1 MRAEFPK
8 SIDFNQMLV
17 FSVFG
22 HLVILTIALF
32 LPKHLQEAKVVVPA
46 FMVSLIETSSGNKL
60 AVQKKTAGD
69 RKAPIKKIKPK
80 VKKTSVVKRVTKK
93 QVAKK
98 QVVKKKSPTKPN
110 KILTALKKLD
120 KKTVAVAPIPAKN
133 MFEQLDQLALKEYPK
148 KTVAKP
154 KRKNHVLE
162 ETLRELEQLKDKKID
177 RRQEISPK
185 PMPENLL
192 EDFEEF
198 KMEEVVK
205 QKGNKKQPDSNEE
218 KTAKSVIEKRNLVR
232 ELDKLAKLKLTDKNK
247 GQEQIAEVAV
257 EEKESKAYDS
267 VLEKFESLTVESS
280 RVTVEVSGA
289 RLEASKFQSSLRTLP
304 DSPAAEVSGAKLEAS
319 KFQSSLR
326 TLPDSPAVE
335 VSGAK
340 LEASK
345 FQSSLR
351 TLPDSPAVEVS
362 GAKLEASKFQSSLRT
377 LPDSPGNASSNSV
390 EEPHVSS
397 DREGT
402 LAADIQSLYA
412 GLVQEKIYKNWRDP
426 LAGSHSKEA
435 IISFHIFPKGN
446 IDKPFIKQ
454 SSGVEVLDTL
464 AVAAVHGSVPFPPF
478 PKDLK
483 MPNIFLNIYFKYVPK
498 DD

>member
-1 MRAEFPK
+1 MKAEFPQA
-8 SIDFNQMLV
+8 IDFNQMLV

-32 LPKHLQEAKVVVPA
+32 IPKPLQEAKVVVPA
-46 FMVSLIETSSGNKL
+46 FMVSFLETSSGNKL
-60 AVQKKTAGD
+60 AAQKKTAGN

-80 VKKTSVVKRVTKK
+80 LKTTAAIKRITKK

-98 QVVKKKSPTKPN
+98 QVVKKKSPPKPN

-120 KKTVAVAPIPAKN
+120 KKTAAVAPIPAKS
-133 MFEQLDQLALKEYPK
+133 MFEQLDQLALLEYPK
-148 KTVAKP
+148 KTAAKP
-154 KRKNHVLE
+154 KRKNLVLE
-162 ETLRELEQLKDKKID
+162 ETLHELEQLKDKKID
-177 RRQEISPK
+177 RRKEISPK
-185 PMPENLL
+185 PMPESLL
-192 EDFEEF
+192 EDFKEF
-198 KMEEVVK
+198 KMEKVIK
-205 QKGNKKQPDSNEE
+205 QKEIEKLTDLNEEKVGEE
-218 KTAKSVIEKRNLVR
+218 KTAATVVEKRNLLR
-232 ELDKLAKLKLTDKNK
+232 ELDKFAKLKLTDKNK
-247 GQEQIAEVAV
+247 GKEQIPEIEVAD
-257 EEKESKAYDS
+257 KESKAYDS
-267 VLEKFESLTVESS
+267 VLEKFASLTVESS
-280 RVTVEVSGA
+280 SVMVEV
-289 RLEASKFQSSLRTLP
+289 LES
-304 DSPAAEVSGAKLEAS
+304 KLES
-319 KFQSSLR
+319 QEFQSSLR

-335 VSGAK
+335 VPGTK
-340 LEASK
+340 VETSK

-351 TLPDSPAVEVS
+351 ALPDS
-362 GAKLEASKFQSSLRT
+362 L
-377 LPDSPGNASSNSV
+377 GNASSNSV
-390 EEPHVSS
+390 EEPYVSS

-426 LAGSHSKEA
+426 LAERHSKEA

-464 AVAAVHGSVPFPPF
+464 AVAAVYDSVPFPPF

-483 MPNIFLNIYFKYVPK
+483 RPNLFLSIYFKYVPK

>member
-1 MRAEFPK
+1 MRAEFPQ

-32 LPKHLQEAKVVVPA
+32 FPKPLQEAKVLVPA
-46 FMVSLIETSSGNKL
+46 FMVSLVETSSGNKL
-60 AVQKKTAGD
+60 AAKKKTTGD

-80 VKKTSVVKRVTKK
+80 EKKPAVIKRVTKKQVTKKQVTKK

-98 QVVKKKSPTKPN
+98 KVAKKQVVRKKPPPKPN

-120 KKTVAVAPIPAKN
+120 KKTVAVAPIPAKS
-133 MFEQLDQLALKEYPK
+133 MFEQLDQLALLEHPQ
-148 KTVAKP
+148 KTAAKA
-154 KRKNHVLE
+154 KRKNLVLE

-177 RRQEISPK
+177 RRKEISPK
-185 PMPENLL
+185 PMPESLL
-192 EDFEEF
+192 EDFKEF

-205 QKGNKKQPDSNEE
+205 QKEVKKLPDLNEEKMGEE
-218 KTAKSVIEKRNLVR
+218 KTAASVVEKRNLLR
-232 ELDKLAKLKLTDKNK
+232 ELDKFAKLKLTDKNK
-247 GQEQIAEVAV
+247 GKEQIVEVAV

-267 VLEKFESLTVESS
+267 VLKKFESLTMESS
-280 RVTVEVSGA
+280 TVKVEVSGA
-289 RLEASKFQSSLRTLP
+289 KLETSEFQSSLRTLP
-304 DSPAAEVSGAKLEAS
+304 DSPPVEVSGAKLETPE
-319 KFQSSLR
+319 FQSSLR
-326 TLPDSPAVE
+326 ALPDSPAVE
-335 VSGAK
+335 VPGTK
-340 LEASK
+340 LETSE

-351 TLPDSPAVEVS
+351 ALPDS
-362 GAKLEASKFQSSLRT
+362 L
-377 LPDSPGNASSNSV
+377 GNASSNSV

-397 DREGT
+397 DREGA
-402 LAADIQSLYA
+402 LVADIQSLYA

-426 LAGSHSKEA
+426 LAERHSKEA
-435 IISFHIFPKGN
+435 IISFRIFPKGN

-464 AVAAVHGSVPFPPF
+464 AVAAVNDSVPFPSF

-483 MPNIFLNIYFKYVPK
+483 MPNLFLSIYFKYVPK
-498 DD
+498 ND

>member
-32 LPKHLQEAKVVVPA
+32 LPKHLQEAKVVVPS
-46 FMVSLIETSSGNKL
+46 FIVNLVETSSGNKL
-60 AVQKKTAGD
+60 AAQKKTIGD
-69 RKAPIKKIKPK
+69 RKAPIRKTNPK
-80 VKKTSVVKRVTKK
+80 AKKTSAAKKAVKK
-93 QVAKK
+93 QAVKKQAAKK

-148 KTVAKP
+148 KTMVKP

-185 PMPENLL
+185 PMPESLL

-205 QKGNKKQPDSNEE
+205 QKENKKQPDSEE

-247 GQEQIAEVAV
+247 GQEQIAKVAV

-280 RVTVEVSGA
+280 RVKVEVSDA
-289 RLEASKFQSSLRTLP
+289 KLEVSKFQCSMRTL
-304 DSPAAEVSGAKLEAS
+304 S
-319 KFQSSLR
+319 
-326 TLPDSPAVE
+326 DSPAVE

-340 LEASK
+340 LKASK

-351 TLPDSPAVEVS
+351 ALDSPA
-362 GAKLEASKFQSSLRT
+362 
-377 LPDSPGNASSNSV
+377 NASSNSV

-426 LAGSHSKEA
+426 LAERHSKEA

-464 AVAAVHGSVPFPPF
+464 AVAAVHDSVPFPPF

-483 MPNIFLNIYFKYVPK
+483 MPSLYFSISFSYFRN
-498 DD
+498 